1 MTDRLDLIDFLFSL
15 AIAMVG
21 TFLIAAL
28 CV

>member
-1 MTDRLDLIDFLFSL
+1 MTDRLDLIDFLFSI
-15 AIAMVG
+15 AIMFVG